1 MRIGITC
8 HPSAGGSGIMAT
20 ELGIS
25 LAQRGHEV
33 HFVTSEPPF
42 RLKGFHQNIYCH
54 NVDAVSYPLFR
65 LPPYSL
71 ALASKICEVAEER
84 GIQVWHAHYA
94 IPNAAAAILA
104 REMLPPE
111 KQFGLVTTLHGTD
124 ITLVGSD
131 PSFYRITKFAMERSC
146 AVTAVSQWLSEETA
160 REFQLEKPVHT
171 IYNFLDETKFNA
183 GRRAEGDLKRCQMAE
198 KGEKIVMHISNFR
211 PVKRVTD
218 VVRVFKRVLDRVDA
232 RLVMVGDGPER
243 MAAVGVA
250 KQLGITNRITYLGNY
265 EDIEDILPCAD
276 LVFQPSEH
284 ESFGLVPL
292 EAMACGV
299 PVLAT
304 ASGGIREVVEHGVT
318 GYLAEVGDI
327 EGMAAFAI
335 EILTHPDKAEAMGRA
350 GQVRATTGFRRED
363 TIAQYEALYQ
373 AVLEKRDAP
382 LGAPVATGI

>member
-1 MRIGITC
+1 MNIGITC

-20 ELGIS
+20 ELGIT
-25 LAQRGHEV
+25 LAQRGHTV
-33 HFVTSEPPF
+33 HFVTSEAPF

-54 NVDAVSYPLFR
+54 TVDSVSYPLFR
-65 LPPYSL
+65 TPPYSL
-71 ALASKICEVAEER
+71 ALASKICEVAEEHN
-84 GIQVWHAHYA
+84 IEIWHAHYA
-94 IPNAAAAILA
+94 IPNAAAAIFA

-111 KQFGLVTTLHGTD
+111 KRFGLVTTLHGTD

-146 AVTAVSQWLSEETA
+146 AVTAVSHWLSNETE
-160 REFQLEKPVHT
+160 REFELSKPVHT
-171 IYNFLDETKFNA
+171 IYNFLDETKFN
-183 GRRAEGDLKRCQMAE
+183 DLSKMRNDMKRCQFAG

-218 VVRVFKRVLDRVDA
+218 VVRVFKRILDHVNA
-232 RLVMVGDGPER
+232 RLIMVGDGPER

-250 KQLGITNRITYLGNY
+250 KQLGISDRIKYLGNY

-304 ASGGIREVVEHGVT
+304 ASGGICEVVEHGVT

-327 EGMAAFAI
+327 EGMATFAI
-335 EILTHPDKAEAMGRA
+335 DVLSDPDKAKAMGTA
-350 GQVRATTGFRRED
+350 GHLRATTRFRRED
-363 TIAQYEALYQ
+363 VIAQFERIYEMVA
-373 AVLEKRDAP
+373 AKRFDAQE
-382 LGAPVATGI
+382 LAAP